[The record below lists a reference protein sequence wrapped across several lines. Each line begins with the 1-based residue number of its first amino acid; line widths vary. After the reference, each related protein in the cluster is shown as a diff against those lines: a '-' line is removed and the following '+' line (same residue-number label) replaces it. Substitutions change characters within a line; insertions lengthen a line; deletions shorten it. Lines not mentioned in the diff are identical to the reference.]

1 MICPICKK
9 EMIYGGDHDSE
20 DYWGEEAF
28 GGIVSN
34 ASCHNDECDVDT
46 VLIYNRAGTHLDL
59 YDPEK
64 GIEID

>member
-1 MICPICKK
+1 
-9 EMIYGGDHDSE
+9 MIYGGDHNSE

-46 VLIYNRAGTHLDL
+46 VLIYNSTGTHLDL